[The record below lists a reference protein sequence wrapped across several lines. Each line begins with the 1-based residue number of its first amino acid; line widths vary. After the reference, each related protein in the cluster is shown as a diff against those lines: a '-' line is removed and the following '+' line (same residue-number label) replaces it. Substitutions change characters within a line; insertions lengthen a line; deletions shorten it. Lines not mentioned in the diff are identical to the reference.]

1 MLSVPL
7 IRCLPKMSPSSS
19 TSTGSQIATWRRS
32 LTWTRHDFSHNL
44 RSLLT
49 GKMFVWLPAFLTKP
63 GSARY
68 SSAPSITTVWSNY
81 QTSYND
87 FFVVYNSYGDF
98 ITNPFDQFS
107 SLNVIHVTNHSSS
120 SLVKSPSV
128 TVGHKYV
135 NIHRHQLLILSKINN
150 GWSMAVTVLQRKAS
164 TQQIGLLLMPAIKGA
179 VYINTHSNYSQPE
192 LTKYYRMKI
201 LVGILTPLHW
211 YIIPNFIFI
220 WQSERR
226 SQVKLRS
233 LKTAISGVFV
243 AVSRKR

>member
-1 MLSVPL
+1 
-7 IRCLPKMSPSSS
+7 
-19 TSTGSQIATWRRS
+19 
-32 LTWTRHDFSHNL
+32 
-44 RSLLT
+44 
-49 GKMFVWLPAFLTKP
+49 
-63 GSARY
+63 
-68 SSAPSITTVWSNY
+68 
-81 QTSYND
+81 
-87 FFVVYNSYGDF
+87 
-98 ITNPFDQFS
+98 
-107 SLNVIHVTNHSSS
+107 
-120 SLVKSPSV
+120 
-128 TVGHKYV
+128 
-135 NIHRHQLLILSKINN
+135 
-150 GWSMAVTVLQRKAS
+150 MAVTVLQRKAS